1 MSKDLRGKTLG
12 QTRSSGFSRCVMMVE
27 KKKKLWSPTRWRP
40 PRVLTEGVGS
50 TLPSP
55 KVPIAPVFASDPN
68 AQSIHIPVSIYA
80 TEGAQ
85 IIDTF
90 ALVDSGATGSFI
102 DRDLVQKRKI
112 PILHLPRPL
121 RTQNIDGTH
130 NSGGV
135 IRHKVS
141 IFMWIGDAKE
151 RREFLVFNC
160 GKENMILGLPWLH
173 ETNPTI
179 NWASGE
185 VHIPSLPRSP
195 QHDSPWAMAQ
205 CYLVRNL
212 DLDPNK
218 KIA

>member
-1 MSKDLRGKTLG
+1 M
-12 QTRSSGFSRCVMMVE
+12 
-27 KKKKLWSPTRWRP
+27 P
-40 PRVLTEGVGS
+40 P
-50 TLPSP
+50 PP
-55 KVPIAPVFASDPN
+55 KVPIPPVFVSDTN
-68 AQSIHIPVSIYA
+68 VQSIRIPVSIYA

-90 ALVDSGATGSFI
+90 TLVDSGATGSFI

-112 PILHLPRPL
+112 PMLRLPRPL
-121 RTQNIDGTH
+121 RAQNIDGTH

-141 IFMWIGDAKE
+141 IFVRTGDAEE
-151 RREFLVFNC
+151 RREFLVLNC
-160 GKENMILGLPWLH
+160 GKENGILGLPWLR

-195 QHDSPWAMAQ
+195 RHNSPQAVAQ
-205 CYLVRNL
+205 RYLVRYL
-212 DLDPNK
+212 DLDPDK
-218 KIA
+218 MIA